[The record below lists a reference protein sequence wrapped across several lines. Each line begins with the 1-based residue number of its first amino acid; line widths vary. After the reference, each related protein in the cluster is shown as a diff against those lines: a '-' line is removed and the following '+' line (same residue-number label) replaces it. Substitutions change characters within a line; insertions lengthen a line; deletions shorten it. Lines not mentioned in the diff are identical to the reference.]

1 MFVKVAVYLRTRQV
15 EHLTAL
21 FSEGRLQDL
30 RTNVRLGRKG
40 LQRTNTIVNCAQK
53 SFIGPGLCR
62 KILNFFSPKKSFE
75 ERNGMSFLSVIRR
88 VRFQTLE
95 ISTITLSLRS
105 VDAVCDLAV
114 RLRGEN
120 ALTANWT

>member
-1 MFVKVAVYLRTRQV
+1 VFVKVSVYLRTRQV

-30 RTNVRLGRKG
+30 LTNVRLGRKG

-62 KILNFFSPKKSFE
+62 KILNFFSQKKSFE

-88 VRFQTLE
+88 VRLQTLE
-95 ISTITLSLRS
+95 IKYDYLTIKVS
-105 VDAVCDLAV
+105 
-114 RLRGEN
+114 
-120 ALTANWT
+120 